1 MERSRN
7 AARREKTRRHGKLF
21 AGQDTNTKGVAAAA
35 AQLEVNRNRTS
46 MTNRP
51 LSLAALATLSLLLA
65 ACGNRQDDAADPA
78 QPVADETPAEVT
90 APAAELPAD
99 ETAADQPL
107 EVVEES
113 DAEVEPEDQPIIL
126 ARAEDPAAG
135 REWQFVE
142 GRHYVRLTPTQPT
155 FGGAD
160 KIEVAE
166 FFWYGCPACYDLEP
180 YVTRWLEDKPAD
192 VRFIYVPA
200 SWNRLVA
207 LHARLFYAAEVL
219 ARNGDLED
227 PKAFRQAVFTEYH
240 QRRNQ
245 LASED
250 AIRGLFERFG
260 VGAEAFD
267 KTWESFE
274 VEQNLRKASDLAR
287 RYGVSSVPQVVVNGK
302 YRSGAQEAGGYDTL
316 MEVVDEL
323 VERERLR

>member
-1 MERSRN
+1 
-7 AARREKTRRHGKLF
+7 
-21 AGQDTNTKGVAAAA
+21 
-35 AQLEVNRNRTS
+35 

-51 LSLAALATLSLLLA
+51 LNLTALATLSLLLA

-78 QPVADETPAEVT
+78 QPVADETPAGI
-90 APAAELPAD
+90 AEPVEALPAD
-99 ETAADQPL
+99 ETAEDQPL

-126 ARAEDPAAG
+126 ARAEDPAAA

-142 GRHYVRLTPTQPT
+142 GQHYVRLTPTQPT

-166 FFWYGCPACYDLEP
+166 FFWYGCPHCYDLEP
-180 YVTRWLEDKPAD
+180 YVARWLEDKPAD
-192 VRFIYVPA
+192 VRLVHVPA
-200 SWNRLVA
+200 TWNRLVA

-227 PKAFRQAVFTEYH
+227 PKAFRQAVFAEYH
-240 QRRNQ
+240 ERRNQ

-250 AIRGLFERFG
+250 AIRRLFERFG

-287 RYGVSSVPQVVVNGK
+287 RYSVSSVPQVVVNGK
-302 YRSGAQEAGGYDTL
+302 YRTGGQEAGGYATL
-316 MEVVDEL
+316 MEVIDEL

>member
-1 MERSRN
+1 
-7 AARREKTRRHGKLF
+7 
-21 AGQDTNTKGVAAAA
+21 
-35 AQLEVNRNRTS
+35 
-46 MTNRP
+46 MTNQP
-51 LSLAALATLSLLLA
+51 LSLTALATLSLLLA

-78 QPVADETPAEVT
+78 QPVADETPAGITEPVE
-90 APAAELPAD
+90 ALPAD
-99 ETAADQPL
+99 ETAEDQPL

-126 ARAEDPAAG
+126 ARAEDPAAA

-142 GRHYVRLTPTQPT
+142 GQHYVRLTPTQPT

-166 FFWYGCPACYDLEP
+166 FFWYGCPHCYDLEP
-180 YVTRWLEDKPAD
+180 YVARWLEDKPAD
-192 VRFIYVPA
+192 VRLVHVPA
-200 SWNRLVA
+200 TWNRLVA

-227 PKAFRQAVFTEYH
+227 PKAFRQAVFAEYH
-240 QRRNQ
+240 ERRNQ

-250 AIRGLFERFG
+250 AIRRLFERFG

-287 RYGVSSVPQVVVNGK
+287 RYSVSSVPQVVVNGK
-302 YRSGAQEAGGYDTL
+302 YRTGGQEAGGYATL
-316 MEVVDEL
+316 MEVIDEL

>member
-1 MERSRN
+1 
-7 AARREKTRRHGKLF
+7 
-21 AGQDTNTKGVAAAA
+21 
-35 AQLEVNRNRTS
+35 

-51 LSLAALATLSLLLA
+51 LSLAALAALSLLLA

-78 QPVADETPAEVT
+78 QPVADETPAGI
-90 APAAELPAD
+90 AQPAEALPTD
-99 ETAADQPL
+99 ETAEDQPL

-113 DAEVEPEDQPIIL
+113 DAEIEPEDQPIIL
-126 ARAEDPAAG
+126 ARAEDPAAAS
-135 REWQFVE
+135 EWQFVE

-166 FFWYGCPACYDLEP
+166 FFWYGCPHCYDLEP
-180 YVTRWLEDKPAD
+180 YVARWLEDKPAD
-192 VRFIYVPA
+192 VRLIHVPA
-200 SWNRLVA
+200 TWNRLVA

-227 PKAFRQAVFTEYH
+227 SKAFRQAVFAEYH
-240 QRRNQ
+240 ERRNQ

-250 AIRGLFERFG
+250 AIRRLFERFG

-274 VEQNLRKASDLAR
+274 VEQTLRKASDLAR
-287 RYGVSSVPQVVVNGK
+287 RYGISSVPQVVVNGK
-302 YRSGAQEAGGYDTL
+302 YRTGGQEAGGYAAL
-316 MEVVDEL
+316 MEVIDEL